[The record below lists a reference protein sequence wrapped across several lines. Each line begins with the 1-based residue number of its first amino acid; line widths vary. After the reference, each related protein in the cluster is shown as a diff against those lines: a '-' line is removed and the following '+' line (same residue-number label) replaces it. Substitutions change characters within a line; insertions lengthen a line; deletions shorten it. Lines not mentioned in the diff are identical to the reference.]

1 MQLMQRDTRVGRP
14 ASGGRQAPAAVAG
27 MAALQ
32 AAAAIVA
39 FGIAQMKPL
48 SQVVSVIVAAASA
61 QEQVATGRE
70 AGDRGIVP
78 GLGVCG
84 IGVGSRQLV
93 GAPWLRLACACARIA
108 RSRALGLAINRRAC
122 GRGMRG
128 WGPTLRMLRILR
140 RSAPVL
146 VIRPIRRLRMACE
159 SLRIRRW
166 PGRRPGWI
174 RSDSQPIRS
183 PGIGWD
189 PAPVLA
195 IRRIRRIRRGGLGI
209 STRGRRQQVREQFG
223 DGCGGHAL
231 ATGASACAKSA
242 GRSASPCS
250 ISSSSAVSRRSFDRA
265 QLGPSFTMTA
275 SRSRQPGRA
284 VSHS

>member
-61 QEQVATGRE
+61 QELVTTGRE
-70 AGDRGIVP
+70 AGDPGIVP
-78 GLGVCG
+78 ALGVCG

-108 RSRALGLAINRRAC
+108 RSG